1 MGKDYHFKM
10 SAEELQSKVI
20 DFLRFP
26 LIVGVVFIHTDFSD
40 IVMAGVKQISFVNY
54 PIFSRIFFLF
64 SKVIFEACV
73 PLFFF
78 ISGFL
83 FFYKTAGF
91 SREIYL
97 QKLKNRIRS
106 LLVPYIFWN
115 LLIILLL
122 MLAQTFLSG
131 SLVSGRNKLIT
142 DYNLLD
148 WLWSFWDT
156 SHVNPLTKKTLPIN
170 SPFWFIRD
178 LMVVVLFSPL
188 IYILIKKLRAYAVI
202 ILGLLWIF
210 NPFFYLPGLSIVSFF
225 FFTAGAYFSI
235 HKMNFVEV
243 LKPMLRALAP
253 LYILIVAMALY
264 FVGTGWWSYFYCAG
278 VIVGLILAITVS
290 AYFIE
295 RGKWHLNPFL
305 TNGSF
310 FIYAYHR
317 LPLVFVIKILF
328 KWLHP
333 RSDGVLLLLYLA
345 CPAIVILLGL
355 LIYSLLRQWLPRF
368 TAVISGGR

>member
-115 LLIILLL
+115 LLIILFL

-202 ILGLLWIF
+202 MLGLLWIF

-264 FVGTGWWSYFYCAG
+264 FVGTGWWSYLYCAG
-278 VIVGLILAITVS
+278 VIVGLVLAITVS
-290 AYFIE
+290 AYFIDS
-295 RGKWHLNPFL
+295 GKWHLNPFL

-333 RSDGVLLLLYLA
+333 RSDGALLLLYLA

>member
-40 IVMAGVKQISFVNY
+40 IVMSGVKQISFVNY

-142 DYNLLD
+142 DYSLLD

-264 FVGTGWWSYFYCAG
+264 FVGTGWWSYLYCAG
-278 VIVGLILAITVS
+278 VIVGLLFAITVS

>member
-54 PIFSRIFFLF
+54 PVFSRIFFLF
-64 SKVIFEACV
+64 SRVIFEACV

-83 FFYKTAGF
+83 FFYKTEGF
-91 SREIYL
+91 SREVYL
-97 QKLKNRIRS
+97 KKLKNRIRS

-115 LLIILLL
+115 LLIILFL

-142 DYNLLD
+142 DYSLLD

-156 SHVNPLTKKTLPIN
+156 SQVNPHMKKTVPIN

-178 LMVVVLFSPL
+178 LMVVIVFSP
-188 IYILIKKLRAYAVI
+188 IVYRLIKKLKAYAVI
-202 ILGLLWIF
+202 IWGLLWFF

-243 LKPMLRALAP
+243 LKPMLRVLAP
-253 LYILIVAMALY
+253 LYILILAMALY
-264 FVGTGWWSYFYCAG
+264 FAGAGWWSYLYCAG
-278 VIVGLILAITVS
+278 VVVGLLLAITVS
-290 AYFIE
+290 AYFIDS
-295 RGKWHLNPFL
+295 GKWHLNPFL

-333 RSDGVLLLLYLA
+333 RSDGALLLLYLA

-355 LIYSLLRQWLPRF
+355 LIYSLLRQWMPRF

>member
-40 IVMAGVKQISFVNY
+40 IVIAGVKQISFVNY

-64 SKVIFEACV
+64 SKVIFESCV

-115 LLIILLL
+115 LLIILFL

-142 DYNLLD
+142 DYSLLD

-202 ILGLLWIF
+202 MLGLLWIF

-243 LKPMLRALAP
+243 LMPMLRALAP

-264 FVGTGWWSYFYCAG
+264 FVGTGWWSYLYCAG

-333 RSDGVLLLLYLA
+333 RSDGVLLLLYIA

>member
-40 IVMAGVKQISFVNY
+40 IVMTGVKQISFVNY
-54 PIFSRIFFLF
+54 PVFSRIFFLF
-64 SKVIFEACV
+64 SRVIFEACV

-83 FFYKTAGF
+83 FFYKTVGF

-115 LLIILLL
+115 LLIILFL

-142 DYNLLD
+142 DYSLLD

-156 SHVNPLTKKTLPIN
+156 SQVNPHMKKTLPIN

-178 LMVVVLFSPL
+178 LMVVIVFSP
-188 IYILIKKLRAYAVI
+188 IVYILIKKLKAYAVI

-253 LYILIVAMALY
+253 LYILIVVMALY
-264 FVGTGWWSYFYCAG
+264 FAGAGWWSYLYCAG
-278 VIVGLILAITVS
+278 VVVGLPLTITVS

-295 RGKWHLNPFL
+295 SGKWHLNPFL

-333 RSDGVLLLLYLA
+333 RSDGALLLLYLA

-355 LIYSLLRQWLPRF
+355 LIYSLLRQRLPRF
-368 TAVISGGR
+368 TAIISGGR

>member
-115 LLIILLL
+115 LLIILFL

-142 DYNLLD
+142 DYSLLD

-202 ILGLLWIF
+202 MLGLLWIF

-243 LKPMLRALAP
+243 LKPMLFALAP

-264 FVGTGWWSYFYCAG
+264 FIGTGWWSYLYCAG
-278 VIVGLILAITVS
+278 VIVGLLFAITVS
-290 AYFIE
+290 TYFIE

>member
-54 PIFSRIFFLF
+54 PVFSRIFFLF
-64 SKVIFEACV
+64 SRVIFEACV

-83 FFYKTAGF
+83 FFYKTVGF

-115 LLIILLL
+115 LLIILFL

-142 DYNLLD
+142 DYSLLD

-156 SHVNPLTKKTLPIN
+156 SQVNPHMKKTLPIN

-178 LMVVVLFSPL
+178 LMVVIVFSP
-188 IYILIKKLRAYAVI
+188 IVYILIKKLKAYAVI

-243 LKPMLRALAP
+243 LKPMLRSLAP

-264 FVGTGWWSYFYCAG
+264 FAGAGWWSYLYCAG
-278 VIVGLILAITVS
+278 VVVGLLLAITVS

-295 RGKWHLNPFL
+295 SGKWHLNPFL

-317 LPLVFVIKILF
+317 LPLVFVVKILF

-333 RSDGVLLLLYLA
+333 RSDGALLLLYLA
-345 CPAIVILLGL
+345 CAAIVILLGL
-355 LIYSLLRQWLPRF
+355 LIYSLLRQRLPRF
-368 TAVISGGR
+368 TAIISGGR

>member
-10 SAEELQSKVI
+10 SAEELQSKTI

-83 FFYKTAGF
+83 FFYKTEGF
-91 SREIYL
+91 SQKIYL
-97 QKLKNRIRS
+97 HKLKNRIRS

-115 LLIILLL
+115 LLIILFL

-142 DYNLLD
+142 DYSLLD

-156 SHVNPLTKKTLPIN
+156 SQVNPHMKKTLPIN

-178 LMVVVLFSPL
+178 LMVVIVFSPI
-188 IYILIKKLRAYAVI
+188 IYILIKKLKAYAVI

-243 LKPMLRALAP
+243 LKPMSRALAP
-253 LYILIVAMALY
+253 LYILIVAMAVY
-264 FVGTGWWSYFYCAG
+264 FAGAGWWSYLYCAG
-278 VIVGLILAITVS
+278 VVVGLLLAITVS
-290 AYFIE
+290 AYFIDS
-295 RGKWHLNPFL
+295 GKWHLNPFL

-333 RSDGVLLLLYLA
+333 RSDGALLLLYLA

-355 LIYSLLRQWLPRF
+355 LIYSLLRQWMPRF

>member
-115 LLIILLL
+115 LLIILFL

-264 FVGTGWWSYFYCAG
+264 FVGTGWWSYLYCAG
-278 VIVGLILAITVS
+278 VIVGLVLAITVS
-290 AYFIE
+290 AYFIDS
-295 RGKWHLNPFL
+295 GKWHLNPFL

-333 RSDGVLLLLYLA
+333 RSDGALLLLYLA

>member
-54 PIFSRIFFLF
+54 PVFSRIFFLF
-64 SKVIFEACV
+64 SRVIFEACV

-83 FFYKTAGF
+83 FFYKTEGF
-91 SREIYL
+91 SKKNYL
-97 QKLKNRIRS
+97 HKLKNRIRS

-115 LLIILLL
+115 LLIILFL

-142 DYNLLD
+142 DYSLLD

-156 SHVNPLTKKTLPIN
+156 SQVNPHMKKTLPIN

-178 LMVVVLFSPL
+178 LMVVIVFSPI
-188 IYILIKKLRAYAVI
+188 IYILIKKLKAYAVI

-253 LYILIVAMALY
+253 LYILIVVMALY
-264 FVGTGWWSYFYCAG
+264 FAGAGWWSYLYCAG
-278 VIVGLILAITVS
+278 VVVGLLLAITVS
-290 AYFIE
+290 ANFIE
-295 RGKWHLNPFL
+295 SGKWHLNPFL

-333 RSDGVLLLLYLA
+333 RSDGALLLLYLA

-355 LIYSLLRQWLPRF
+355 LIYSLLRQRLPRF
-368 TAVISGGR
+368 TAIISGGR

>member
-1 MGKDYHFKM
+1 MGKDYHYKM
-10 SAEELQSKVI
+10 STEELQSKTI

-54 PIFSRIFFLF
+54 PIFSRVFFLF

-83 FFYKTAGF
+83 FFYKTEGF

-97 QKLKNRIRS
+97 KKLKNRIRS

-115 LLIILLL
+115 LLIILFL

-142 DYNLLD
+142 DYSLLD

-156 SHVNPLTKKTLPIN
+156 SQVNPHMKKTLPIN

-178 LMVVVLFSPL
+178 LMVVIVFSP
-188 IYILIKKLRAYAVI
+188 IVYILIKKLKAYAVI

-253 LYILIVAMALY
+253 LYILIVVMALY
-264 FVGTGWWSYFYCAG
+264 FAGAGWWSYLYCAG
-278 VIVGLILAITVS
+278 VVVGLLLAITVS

-295 RGKWHLNPFL
+295 SGKWHLNPFL

-328 KWLHP
+328 KWLNP
-333 RSDGVLLLLYLA
+333 RSDGALLLLYLA

-355 LIYSLLRQWLPRF
+355 LIYSLLRQRLPRF
-368 TAVISGGR
+368 TAIISGGR

>member
-26 LIVGVVFIHTDFSD
+26 LIMGVVFIHTDFSD

-115 LLIILLL
+115 LLIILFL

-142 DYNLLD
+142 DYSLLD

-188 IYILIKKLRAYAVI
+188 IYILIKKLRVYAVI

-264 FVGTGWWSYFYCAG
+264 FVGTGWWSYLYCAG
-278 VIVGLILAITVS
+278 VIAGLLFAITVS

-333 RSDGVLLLLYLA
+333 RSDGVLLLLYLV

>member
-10 SAEELQSKVI
+10 SAEELQSKTI

-54 PIFSRIFFLF
+54 PVFSRIFFLF
-64 SKVIFEACV
+64 SRVIFEACV

-83 FFYKTAGF
+83 FFYKTEGF
-91 SREIYL
+91 SREVYL
-97 QKLKNRIRS
+97 KKLKNRIRS

-115 LLIILLL
+115 LLIILFL

-142 DYNLLD
+142 DYSLLD

-156 SHVNPLTKKTLPIN
+156 SQVNPHMKKTLPIN

-178 LMVVVLFSPL
+178 LMVVIVFSP
-188 IYILIKKLRAYAVI
+188 IVYILIKKLKAYAVI
-202 ILGLLWIF
+202 ILGLLWFF

-253 LYILIVAMALY
+253 LYILIVAMAVY
-264 FVGTGWWSYFYCAG
+264 FASAGWWSYLYCAG
-278 VIVGLILAITVS
+278 VVVGLLLAITVS
-290 AYFIE
+290 AYFIDS
-295 RGKWHLNPFL
+295 GKWHLNPFL

-328 KWLHP
+328 QWLHP
-333 RSDGVLLLLYLA
+333 RSDGALLLLYLA

-355 LIYSLLRQWLPRF
+355 LIYSLLRQWMPRF

>member
-40 IVMAGVKQISFVNY
+40 IVMSGVKQISFVNY

-115 LLIILLL
+115 LLIILFL

-142 DYNLLD
+142 DYSILD

-264 FVGTGWWSYFYCAG
+264 FVGTGWWSYLYCAG
-278 VIVGLILAITVS
+278 VIVGLLFAITVS

>member
-1 MGKDYHFKM
+1 
-10 SAEELQSKVI
+10 
-20 DFLRFP
+20 
-26 LIVGVVFIHTDFSD
+26 VGVVFIHTDFSD
-40 IVMAGVKQISFVNY
+40 IVMSGVKQISFVNY

-115 LLIILLL
+115 LLIILFL

-142 DYNLLD
+142 DYSILD

-264 FVGTGWWSYFYCAG
+264 FVGTGWWSYLYCAG
-278 VIVGLILAITVS
+278 VIVGLLFAITVS

-333 RSDGVLLLLYLA
+333 RSDGALLLLYLA

-355 LIYSLLRQWLPRF
+355 LIYSLLRQRLPRF
-368 TAVISGGR
+368 TAIISGGR